1 MKIVIPGGSGHIGT
15 LLSRAL
21 TTEGHEVI
29 VLSRA
34 PKPARWRVARWDGV
48 TVGDWTREL
57 DGADVV
63 INLAGRSVNCRYN
76 AANRSA
82 ILASRVRSTQA
93 IGVAMSRSPRP
104 PRIWLQMST
113 ATIYAHSF
121 DAPNDE
127 RSGVIGGAEPGA
139 PSTWRFSI
147 DVACAWEAAA
157 AAAVAPSTRQVV
169 MRSAMVMS
177 PEPGGVFEA
186 LHGVVRLGLGGR
198 VGDGRQFVSW
208 IHEQDFIAAV
218 RWLIE
223 HDGLSGIVN
232 LAAPNPLPQE
242 EFMRILRRA
251 MGVPF
256 GLSGS
261 AWMVEVAT
269 LIHRTESELLLK
281 SRRVIP
287 TRLLDSGFAFR
298 FPNWTVAAADLVG
311 RRSQN
316 NSRGAAA

>member
-15 LLSRAL
+15 LLSRAFVAD
-21 TTEGHEVI
+21 GHDVV

-34 PKPARWRVARWDGV
+34 PRGASWRSAAWDGA
-48 TVGDWTREL
+48 TIGDWVSEV

-76 AANRSA
+76 AANRAA
-82 ILASRVRSTQA
+82 IMESRVRSTDVIGAA
-93 IGVAMSRSPRP
+93 IGRCSRP
-104 PRIWLQMST
+104 PRVWLQMST
-113 ATIYAHSF
+113 ATIYAHRF

-127 RSGVIGGAEPGA
+127 RAGLIGGSEPHA

-147 DVACAWEAAA
+147 DVARAWEAAA
-157 AAAVAPSTRQVV
+157 VAARTSSTRQVL

-186 LHGVVRLGLGGR
+186 LYGVARLGLGGR
-198 VGDGRQFVSW
+198 VGDGHQFVSW
-208 IHEQDFIAAV
+208 IQEKDFIGAV

-223 HDGLSGIVN
+223 HDELAGVVN

-242 EFMRILRRA
+242 EFMRILRQA

-261 AWMVEVAT
+261 AWMVEIAT
-269 LIHRTESELLLK
+269 FIHRTESELLLK

-287 TRLLDSGFAFR
+287 TRLLESGFAFQ
-298 FPNWTVAAADLVG
+298 FPTWAAAARDLV
-311 RRSQN
+311 RRWSTL
-316 NSRGAAA
+316 RAAVA

>member
-1 MKIVIPGGSGHIGT
+1 MSATALRNSRRRVFRPWAVVPFGRPRPRGTCGSLTFSMNMFTNNNSRYWKRQRGGQLKIVIPGGSGHIGT

-21 TTEGHEVI
+21 TTEGHEVV
-29 VLSRA
+29 VLSRMPKSA
-34 PKPARWRVARWDGV
+34 PWRVAHWDGV

-63 INLAGRSVNCRYN
+63 INVAGRSVNCRYN
-76 AANRSA
+76 SANRSA
-82 ILASRVRSTQA
+82 ILESRVRSTQA
-93 IGVAMSRSPRP
+93 IGAAISRSPRP

-113 ATIYAHSF
+113 ATIYAHRF

-127 RSGVIGGAEPGA
+127 RSGVIGGAEAGA

-157 AAAVAPSTRQVV
+157 AAAVAPSTRQVL

-177 PEPGGVFEA
+177 PEPGGVYEA

-218 RWLIE
+218 RWL
-223 HDGLSGIVN
+223 
-232 LAAPNPLPQE
+232 
-242 EFMRILRRA
+242 
-251 MGVPF
+251 
-256 GLSGS
+256 
-261 AWMVEVAT
+261 
-269 LIHRTESELLLK
+269 
-281 SRRVIP
+281 
-287 TRLLDSGFAFR
+287 
-298 FPNWTVAAADLVG
+298 
-311 RRSQN
+311 
-316 NSRGAAA
+316 

>member
-1 MKIVIPGGSGHIGT
+1 MKIVILGGSGHIGT
-15 LLSRAL
+15 LLSHAL
-21 TTEGHEVI
+21 ITEGHEVV
-29 VLSRA
+29 VLSRM
-34 PKPARWRVARWDGV
+34 PKPAPWRVAHWDGV

-76 AANRSA
+76 SANRSA
-82 ILASRVRSTQA
+82 ILESRVRSTQA
-93 IGVAMSRSPRP
+93 IGAAISRSPRP

-113 ATIYAHSF
+113 ATIYAHRF

-157 AAAVAPSTRQVV
+157 AAAVAPSTRQVL

-186 LHGVVRLGLGGR
+186 LYGVVRLGLGGR

-223 HDGLSGIVN
+223 HDELSGTVN
-232 LAAPNPLPQE
+232 LAAPNPLPQQD
-242 EFMRILRRA
+242 FMRILRRA

-261 AWMVEVAT
+261 AWMLEIAT

-287 TRLLDSGFAFR
+287 TRLLESGFAFR
-298 FPNWTVAAADLVG
+298 FPTWTVAAADLVG
-311 RRSQN
+311 RRSQD
-316 NSRGAAA
+316 NSRVAAA